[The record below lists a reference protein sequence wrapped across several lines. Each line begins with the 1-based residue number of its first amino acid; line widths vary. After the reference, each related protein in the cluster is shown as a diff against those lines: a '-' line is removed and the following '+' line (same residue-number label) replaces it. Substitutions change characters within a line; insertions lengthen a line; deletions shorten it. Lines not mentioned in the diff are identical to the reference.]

1 MMDDATPD
9 DAPAPIAARPL
20 SGRELALMTTVT
32 RRFPSAWLL
41 TVRRRRLL
49 FLGLAA
55 PGFLAVFTTT
65 FHHNFF
71 VLAAGFLL
79 FGVAVLFRSV
89 SEPLF
94 VRAEAADLWPPES
107 FPPSR
112 HREFPHA

>member
-1 MMDDATPD
+1 MIDDAAPK
-9 DAPAPIAARPL
+9 DAPTLTEARPL
-20 SGRELALMTTVT
+20 SARELALMTAVT
-32 RRFPSAWLL
+32 RRFPAAWLL
-41 TVRRRRLL
+41 TLRRRRLL

-65 FHHNFF
+65 LHHNFF
-71 VLAAGFLL
+71 VLVAGFVL
-79 FGVAVLFRSV
+79 FGVAVLFRAA

-107 FPPSR
+107 FPR